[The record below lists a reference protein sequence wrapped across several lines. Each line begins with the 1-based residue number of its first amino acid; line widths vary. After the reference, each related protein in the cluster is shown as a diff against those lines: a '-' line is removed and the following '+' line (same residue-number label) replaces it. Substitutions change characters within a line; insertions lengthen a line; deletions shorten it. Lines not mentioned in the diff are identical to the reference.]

1 MGREGHRDDVSMSSV
16 YLETFRRRKNERL
29 ASEMGDN
36 APFSVDKTDNHL
48 HSKSVQLKRQE
59 KIKNVSEENSLQQ
72 SVDASNDVPTDQEES
87 NDIDSGA
94 AITNEVSE
102 TGENT
107 VANDAMIA
115 AEDMAEGAA
124 EEPTEEAVEEL
135 TEEAAEDM
143 AEEAAEEP
151 AEEAVGDVREEA
163 AEDMAEEAAEEPA
176 EEEVEDMA
184 EGAAEE
190 PAEKA
195 AEEPAEEEVEDM
207 AEGAAEEPAEKAA
220 EDSESTSNDLS
231 SLQTLLDDL
240 SSTDF
245 DKLTD
250 SLQDEEEMPYDD
262 ISKHSLDNLSEPP
275 NGNTG
280 NHQRNQHGIKII
292 AAVLSFFL
300 LAILASVFVMLHVHQ
315 KNTDRT
321 KDESETVSSSGI
333 GVVSEA
339 RDADDTMTAAS
350 TTVSSATESSET
362 IAQPTTAATTAQ
374 SRYRALKM
382 GERSEEVK
390 NMQERLHKLQYMDK
404 DSCTGY
410 YGEFTQKRLKLF
422 QKNAGLPQTG
432 MADSETLERL
442 YAKDAPK
449 CVW

>member
-135 TEEAAEDM
+135 TEEAVEELTEEAAEDM

-163 AEDMAEEAAEEPA
+163 AEDMAEE
-176 EEEVEDMA
+176 
-184 EGAAEE
+184 
-190 PAEKA
+190 A

>member
-135 TEEAAEDM
+135 TEEAV
-143 AEEAAEEP
+143 EELT
-151 AEEAVGDVREEA
+151 EEA
-163 AEDMAEEAAEEPA
+163 AEDMAEE
-176 EEEVEDMA
+176 
-184 EGAAEE
+184 
-190 PAEKA
+190 A

-362 IAQPTTAATTAQ
+362 IAQPTTAATTVQ

-432 MADSETLERL
+432 MADSETLGRL

>member
-163 AEDMAEEAAEEPA
+163 AEDMAEE
-176 EEEVEDMA
+176 
-184 EGAAEE
+184 
-190 PAEKA
+190 A

>member
-143 AEEAAEEP
+143 AEE
-151 AEEAVGDVREEA
+151 
-163 AEDMAEEAAEEPA
+163 
-176 EEEVEDMA
+176 
-184 EGAAEE
+184 
-190 PAEKA
+190 A